1 MRPSLLLALSL
12 LVLAGCSGGNLGAK
26 SSSLSGPAAPPVL
39 NPLFDPHAPPGSV
52 PAAWVAPVFD
62 YNGTIVRPNDPMVQ
76 GLAPA
81 YERAPWIAG
90 GQAGQ
95 PAGTY

>member
-1 MRPSLLLALSL
+1 MRPFPLLALL
-12 LVLAGCSGGNLGAK
+12 LFVLAGCSGGNLGAR
-26 SSSLSGPAAPPVL
+26 SSSLNGTAAVPVL
-39 NPLFDPHAPPGSV
+39 NPLFDPRALPGSV
-52 PAAWVAPVFD
+52 PAAWIAPVFD
-62 YNGTIVRPNDPMVQ
+62 HNGTIVRPHDPMVQ

-90 GQAGQ
+90 GRAGQ

>member
-1 MRPSLLLALSL
+1 MRPSPLLALSL
-12 LVLAGCSGGNLGAK
+12 FVLAGCSGGNLGDK
-26 SSSLSGPAAPPVL
+26 PPSLSGPAAPPVL
-39 NPLFDPHAPPGSV
+39 DPLFDPHAPPGSV

-62 YNGTIVRPNDPMVQ
+62 RNGTIVRPNDPMTQ

-90 GQAGQ
+90 GRAGQ

>member
-1 MRPSLLLALSL
+1 MRPFPLLSLSL
-12 LVLAGCSGGNLGAK
+12 LALAGCSGGNLSAE
-26 SSSLSGPAAPPVL
+26 SLRLSGPAALPVL

-52 PAAWVAPVFD
+52 PAAWIAPVFD
-62 YNGTIVRPNDPMVQ
+62 HNGTIVRPNDPMAQ

-90 GQAGQ
+90 GRAGQ